1 MIKLVAI
8 TAGLFLAG
16 LVYLRYQQIAS
27 INWDRLERM
36 SERVVNTVVNVTTN
50 MVEGGHPYVAQIATN
65 FGIPLTRI
73 YQLDLLLVL

>member
-1 MIKLVAI
+1 VIKLVAI

-27 INWDRLERM
+27 INWDKLERM

-50 MVEGGHPYVAQIATN
+50 MIEGGHPYVAQI
-65 FGIPLTRI
+65 GIRYEQTAK
-73 YQLDLLLVL
+73 YNK